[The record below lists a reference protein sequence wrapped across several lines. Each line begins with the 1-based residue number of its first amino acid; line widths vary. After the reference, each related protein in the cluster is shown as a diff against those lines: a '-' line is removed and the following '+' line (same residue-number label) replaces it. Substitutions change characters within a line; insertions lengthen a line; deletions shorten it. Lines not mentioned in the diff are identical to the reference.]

1 MQLIQDALEAARL
14 QNWYALA
21 SLALMLAVQVLRK
34 QPHLRDKIWNKI
46 PDGLRF
52 LVPLAGGAVAA
63 YVGAYLNGAGLIDAL
78 NAAVGGALTIG
89 LGSMGGAA
97 MLRESPISWDGGAG
111 GKPKD
116 PPSDPPGGDQ
126 TPVAAKPIPVVLPR
140 GPGLSMLALAFVLS
154 GCGFGAPNVPDEACP
169 DATRV
174 ATVECP
180 ALAVAGC
187 EGKPWAECAARE
199 QIEAECHK
207 RIDVALEACE

>member
-21 SLALMLAVQVLRK
+21 SLALMIAVQVLRK

-52 LVPLAGGAVAA
+52 LVPLIGGAVTA

-111 GKPKD
+111 GRPKD
-116 PPSDPPGGDQ
+116 PPDDPPNDHK
-126 TPVAAKPIPVVLPR
+126 PV
-140 GPGLSMLALAFVLS
+140 GLATLALAMVLVGCS
-154 GCGFGAPNVPDEACP
+154 GDAQP
-169 DATRV
+169 DARDAYRALVTACALDRAMPAEARQPETAEVCAQV
-174 ATVECP
+174 AKVCTDP
-180 ALAVAGC
+180 ADAGS
-187 EGKPWAECAARE
+187 GG
-199 QIEAECHK
+199 EAGE
-207 RIDVALEACE
+207 